1 MFKFKGFAAPDFKP
15 MTDQVILALTT
26 CPDEASAQAIAAALV
41 QERLATCVN
50 RIGGVRSTYLWS
62 KAAEAPST
70 TPSKGVTFAGDLW
83 SKAAEALSTTPS
95 KDVTFAGDFWD
106 ARLQD
111 EAEILLIM
119 KTTAGRLD
127 ELRTRLGA
135 LHPYEL
141 PELVAIAVTGG
152 NERYLDWVR
161 MGVRR
166 KDEAD
171 DKK

>member
-1 MFKFKGFAAPDFKP
+1 MFKFKGFEAPNVKP
-15 MTDQVILALTT
+15 MSDQVILVLTT
-26 CPDEASAQAIAAALV
+26 CPDEASAQAMAAALV

-62 KAAEAPST
+62 KAAEALST
-70 TPSKGVTFAGDLW
+70 TPSKGAAFAGD
-83 SKAAEALSTTPS
+83 
-95 KDVTFAGDFWD
+95 WD

-111 EAEILLIM
+111 EAEILLII
-119 KTTAGRLD
+119 KTTSGRLD

-141 PELVAIAVTGG
+141 PELVAIAVVGG

-161 MGVRR
+161 MGVQR
-166 KDEAD
+166 KDEG
-171 DKK
+171 

>member
-1 MFKFKGFAAPDFKP
+1 MSDP
-15 MTDQVILALTT
+15 VWLALTT
-26 CPDEASAQAIAAALV
+26 CPDEATARAIATTLV

-50 RIGGVRSTYLWS
+50 RIGGMRSTY
-62 KAAEAPST
+62 
-70 TPSKGVTFAGDLW
+70 
-83 SKAAEALSTTPS
+83 
-95 KDVTFAGDFWD
+95 FWD

-127 ELRTRLGA
+127 ELRERLSA

-141 PELVAIAVTGG
+141 PELLAIEVAGG

-161 MGVRR
+161 MGVQR
-166 KDEAD
+166 KDE
-171 DKK
+171 

>member
-1 MFKFKGFAAPDFKP
+1 

-26 CPDEASAQAIAAALV
+26 CPNEALAQEIATALV

-50 RIGGVRSTYLWS
+50 RIGGVRSTY
-62 KAAEAPST
+62 
-70 TPSKGVTFAGDLW
+70 
-83 SKAAEALSTTPS
+83 
-95 KDVTFAGDFWD
+95 FWD

-111 EAEILLIM
+111 EAEILLII

-127 ELRTRLGA
+127 ELRRRLSA

-141 PELVAIAVTGG
+141 PELLAIDVAGG

-161 MGVRR
+161 MGVQN
-166 KDEAD
+166 KGGQ
-171 DKK
+171 

>member
-1 MFKFKGFAAPDFKP
+1 MSE
-15 MTDQVILALTT
+15 QVILALTT
-26 CPDEASAQAIAAALV
+26 CPDEATAAAVAAALV

-50 RIGGVRSTYLWS
+50 RIGGVRSTY
-62 KAAEAPST
+62 
-70 TPSKGVTFAGDLW
+70 
-83 SKAAEALSTTPS
+83 
-95 KDVTFAGDFWD
+95 FWD

-119 KTTAGRLD
+119 KTTAARLD
-127 ELRTRLGA
+127 ELRTRLGS